1 MKDKVFNRVILVWM
15 AAVYGFLFLPIAVIV
30 FMSFNANKYGT
41 FPYTFTTQ
49 WYVKLFTENGLLTAT
64 GLSLSFS
71 LVVALTAMILGTV
84 TALGMQYLIPSW
96 RGRYRNFISLP
107 VVIPWLVQ
115 ATSILMILNF
125 IGWGRSYIGMF
136 LGNTAVVTPYVI
148 MLVLGRFSDVDDN
161 TENAAKT
168 LGARP
173 VRVFFDVTLPK
184 LVPGIL
190 SGTLMAF
197 IMCFNSFCIQYYL
210 APFGVRTLPIEIF
223 TLVRSGYTPDMN
235 ALATIMVL
243 ATTVVVL
250 LLNKMGYSGKKLMSM

>member
-1 MKDKVFNRVILVWM
+1 MNDGLFNKAVKVWM
-15 AAVYGFLFLPIAVIV
+15 ALVYGFLFLPIAVII

-41 FPYTFTTQ
+41 FPYTFTFQ
-49 WYVKLFTENGLLTAT
+49 WYVKLFTEEGLLSAT
-64 GLSLSFS
+64 GLSFTFS
-71 LVVALTAMILGTV
+71 LAVAFTAMVLGTV
-84 TALGMQYLIPSW
+84 TALGMQKLLPSW

-115 ATSILMILNF
+115 ATSMLMILNF

-148 MLVLGRFSDVDDN
+148 LLVLGRFSDVDDN
-161 TENAAKT
+161 TENAART
-168 LGARP
+168 LGAKP
-173 VRVFFDVTLPK
+173 VRIFFDVTLPK
-184 LVPGIL
+184 LIPGIL

-243 ATTVVVL
+243 ATTVVVV
-250 LLNKMGYSGKKLMSM
+250 LLNKMGYSGKKLMNM

>member
-1 MKDKVFNRVILVWM
+1 MNDKTMSRLILTWM
-15 AAVYGFLFLPIAVIV
+15 GLVYAFLFLPIAVII

-41 FPYTFTTQ
+41 FPYAFTTQ
-49 WYVKLFTENGLLTAT
+49 WYVKLFTEEGLLDAT
-64 GLSLSFS
+64 GLSLVFS
-71 LVVALTAMILGTV
+71 LAVAITAMVLGTV
-84 TALGMQYLIPSW
+84 TALGMRRLVPSW
-96 RGRYRNFISLP
+96 RGRYRAFISLP

-115 ATSILMILNF
+115 ATSLLMILNF
-125 IGWGRSYIGMF
+125 IGWGRSYTGMF
-136 LGNTAVVTPYVI
+136 LGNAAVVTPYVI

-168 LGARP
+168 LGAGPIRI
-173 VRVFFDVTLPK
+173 FFDVTLPK

-243 ATTVVVL
+243 ATTIVVL
-250 LLNKMGYSGKKLMSM
+250 LLNRMGYSGKKLMNM

>member
-1 MKDKVFNRVILVWM
+1 MKDKAFNRAILIWTGL
-15 AAVYGFLFLPIAVIV
+15 VYAFLFLPIAVIV
-30 FMSFNANKYGT
+30 FMSFNANKYGAL
-41 FPYTFTTQ
+41 PYAFTTR
-49 WYVKLFTENGLLTAT
+49 WYVKLFTEDGLLAAA
-64 GLSLSFS
+64 GLSFGFS
-71 LVVALTAMILGTV
+71 LAAAFTAMILGTV
-84 TALGMQYLIPSW
+84 TALGMRPLTPSW
-96 RGRYRNFISLP
+96 RGRYRRFISLP

-136 LGNTAVVTPYVI
+136 LGNTAVITPYVV
-148 MLVLGRFSDVDDN
+148 MLTLGRFSDADDN
-161 TENAAKT
+161 TENAART

-190 SGTLMAF
+190 SGALMAF

-235 ALATIMVL
+235 ALAAVMAL
-243 ATTVVVL
+243 AAAGVAL
-250 LLNKMGYSGKKLMSM
+250 LLNKMGYSGKKLMNM